1 MDSTVRERID
11 VVRGDIT
18 QQRVDA
24 IVNASNPSLLPGTGV
39 CGAIYRAAGHRLSV
53 DCAKLGGCQ
62 RGEAKITPGH
72 RLYARHIIHTVGPV
86 WNGGKENEAEVLAS
100 CYANCL
106 CVASENRL
114 QTIAFPSIATGVY
127 GYPIEKASRIAV
139 RTIASY
145 LEKEPNIHKVSIVCF
160 TDDDEAE
167 YQRAFRE
174 VLGGAAT
181 MA

>member
-1 MDSTVRERID
+1 MDSRVRESIE

-18 QQRVDA
+18 HQRVDA

-39 CGAIYRAAGHRLSV
+39 CGAIHKAAGHRLAV
-53 DCAKLGGCQ
+53 DCAKLGGCP

-72 RLYARHIIHTVGPV
+72 RLFAHHVIHTVGPV
-86 WNGGKENEAEVLAS
+86 WAGGKEDEPMVLAS

-106 CVASENRL
+106 KVASQNRF
-114 QTIAFPSIATGVY
+114 QTLAFPSISTGVY
-127 GYPIEKASRIAV
+127 GFPVEKASRIAI

-145 LEKEPNIHKVSIVCF
+145 LEKEPNIHKVMIVCF
-160 TDDDEAE
+160 SDEDEAE
-167 YQRAFRE
+167 YNLAVDE
-174 VLGGAAT
+174 VFGGAAT